1 MEQEE
6 NSKEEWSEVDTK
18 TSEEEKNKVA
28 YEVEGGEEKEEK
40 AIPLV
45 ETKKEEEEVEEIPPE
60 LEGVETKGAQKRIRQ
75 LVKQRRERD
84 DQLTQLIKQ
93 NEELKN

>member
-18 TSEEEKNKVA
+18 TSEEEKNKVE
-28 YEVEGGEEKEEK
+28 YEVEGGEETEEK

-45 ETKKEEEEVEEIPPE
+45 ETKEEEV
-60 LEGVETKGAQKRIRQ
+60 V
-75 LVKQRRERD
+75 
-84 DQLTQLIKQ
+84 
-93 NEELKN
+93 